1 MRITGG
7 EFGGRNLKVPKSD
20 AIRPTQDRVR
30 EALFNIIQFEVPGS
44 DFLDL
49 FAGSGAVGIEALSR
63 GAKSA
68 TFVEANRRHIVVLEE
83 NLRSLGS
90 DRVELGSDRVELG
103 SDRVELG
110 SGRVGVGAGSVGVGS
125 DRVGVAAAR
134 TNRPKRTLDD
144 STVVLADVYR
154 WIGRYSGPGFSI
166 GFADPPYALGEE
178 KGYASVLAT
187 LAARGVI
194 REGGL
199 FVAEMTA
206 VQKAEETPGWEL
218 VRDRTYGKTRLCIWR
233 RKEQN
238 T

>member
-30 EALFNIIQFEVPGS
+30 EALFNIIQFEVPGC

-49 FAGSGAVGIEALSR
+49 FAGSGAVGLEALSR

-68 TFVEANRRHIVVLEE
+68 TFVEANRRHLAVLGE
-83 NLRSLGS
+83 NLESL
-90 DRVELGSDRVELG
+90 RVPSTAVA
-103 SDRVELG
+103 V
-110 SGRVGVGAGSVGVGS
+110 VGA
-125 DRVGVAAAR
+125 DA
-134 TNRPKRTLDD
+134 
-144 STVVLADVYR
+144 YR
-154 WIGRYSGPGFSI
+154 WIATYSGPGFSI

-187 LAARGVI
+187 LAECGVI
-194 REGGL
+194 RPGGL

-218 VRDRTYGKTRLCIWR
+218 IRDRTYGKTRLCMWR
-233 RKEQN
+233 REDEK
-238 T
+238 

>member
-30 EALFNIIQFEVPGS
+30 EALFNILQNEVADC

-49 FAGSGAVGIEALSR
+49 FAGSGAVGLEALSR
-63 GAKSA
+63 GAAKA
-68 TFVEANRRHIVVLEE
+68 TFVEANRRHLAVLRE
-83 NLRSLGS
+83 NVDSLRLQSTAV
-90 DRVELGSDRVELG
+90 DI
-103 SDRVELG
+103 
-110 SGRVGVGAGSVGVGS
+110 
-125 DRVGVAAAR
+125 VAADA
-134 TNRPKRTLDD
+134 
-144 STVVLADVYR
+144 YR
-154 WIGRYSGPGFSI
+154 WLASYSGPGFSI

-194 REGGL
+194 RPNGL

-233 RKEQN
+233 LKV
-238 T
+238 

>member
-30 EALFNIIQFEVPGS
+30 EALFNILQCDIAGA

-49 FAGSGAVGIEALSR
+49 FAGSGAVGLEALSR

-68 TFVEANRRHIVVLEE
+68 TFVEANKRHLATLRE
-83 NLRSLGS
+83 NLATILGS
-90 DRVELGSDRVELG
+90 SCSSCSRVSRE
-103 SDRVELG
+103 
-110 SGRVGVGAGSVGVGS
+110 
-125 DRVGVAAAR
+125 
-134 TNRPKRTLDD
+134 
-144 STVVLADVYR
+144 TVVVSDCYR
-154 WIGRYSGPGFSI
+154 WLSTYVGPGFSI

-178 KGYASVLAT
+178 KGYASVLKT
-187 LAARGVI
+187 LAERGVI
-194 REGGL
+194 RPCGL
-199 FVAEMTA
+199 FVAEMTS

-233 RKEQN
+233 RVEG
-238 T
+238 

>member
-30 EALFNIIQFEVPGS
+30 EALFNMIQFEIAGA

-49 FAGSGAVGIEALSR
+49 FAGSGAVGLEALSR
-63 GAKSA
+63 GAKSV
-68 TFVEANRRHIVVLEE
+68 TFVERERRHLAVLNE
-83 NLRSLGS
+83 NIESLRP
-90 DRVELGSDRVELG
+90 
-103 SDRVELG
+103 
-110 SGRVGVGAGSVGVGS
+110 GRVKAGGGASVRPASTLNDATV
-125 DRVGVAAAR
+125 VAADA
-134 TNRPKRTLDD
+134 
-144 STVVLADVYR
+144 YR
-154 WIGRYSGPGFSI
+154 WIATHAGPGFSI

-187 LAARGVI
+187 LAERGVI
-194 REGGL
+194 RAGGL
-199 FVAEMTA
+199 FIAEMTA

-218 VRDRTYGKTRLCIWR
+218 VRDRTYGKTRLCLWR
-233 RKEQN
+233 RLALP